1 VVRPIEKKRGLSEVV
16 STLILL
22 VVTILLAGV
31 VTYYATN
38 VTTVRTE
45 TEEVRIS
52 KAHIWVNDTGAVGA
66 FKVQNLG
73 GKDVLLD
80 KITVRGVE
88 ETWSDVY
95 YFRVPSGTVIN
106 GDMNR
111 TTYEDLDVA
120 FEIIDT
126 NNYTRASADIPLISG
141 GELLVYIKGPDNVQ
155 MDDIGTTVSISIF
168 TANAQYH
175 NGVQRRVRHRSVIG
189 RLATLPTKEQYLE
202 DYDVS

>member
-1 VVRPIEKKRGLSEVV
+1 MRNKKALSEVV

-22 VVTILLAGV
+22 VVTILLAAV

-52 KAHIWVNDTGAVGA
+52 KAHIWVNSTGAVGA
-66 FKVQNLG
+66 FKVQHLG
-73 GKDVLLD
+73 GKDILFD
-80 KITVRGVE
+80 KISVRGVE
-88 ETWSDVY
+88 EPWADVY
-95 YFRVPSGTVIN
+95 YFRVSSGTSIN

-111 TTYEDLDVA
+111 TTYEDLDA
-120 FEIIDT
+120 AWEMIDS

-141 GELLVYIKGPDNVQ
+141 GEIFVYIAGPDNVQ

-168 TANAQYH
+168 TANAQYITEC
-175 NGVQRRVRHRSVIG
+175 NVESGTDQ
-189 RLATLPTKEQYLE
+189 
-202 DYDVS
+202 

>member
-1 VVRPIEKKRGLSEVV
+1 MVRPIEKKRGLSEVV

-95 YFRVPSGTVIN
+95 YFRVPSGTSIE
-106 GDMNR
+106 GDLNR
-111 TTYEDLDVA
+111 TSSSGLTGAAVQ
-120 FEIIDT
+120 IDGNWYNQST
-126 NNYTRASADIPLISG
+126 ADIPLISG
-141 GELLVYIKGPDNVQ
+141 GEIFVYIAGPDNVQ

-168 TANAQYH
+168 TANAQYITEC
-175 NGVQRRVRHRSVIG
+175 NVESGTDQ
-189 RLATLPTKEQYLE
+189 
-202 DYDVS
+202 